1 MTYIKIE
8 NEFFRIYRTELDHDR
23 IYIYLK
29 HHITSKKDIVFV
41 DRQSVYWDYFLHLMT
56 FVGDIP
62 TDLFR
67 GENNRL

>member
-1 MTYIKIE
+1 MTYIKIGYE
-8 NEFFRIYRTELDHDR
+8 IYRTELDQDR

-62 TDLFR
+62 PDLFR